1 MNVKILIEKLNESL
15 VRVLNELTVLHDAA
29 LSTVEATTQDE
40 LIEEVTTIVG
50 KALFPTNFG
59 ILMLDESSHTITT
72 HPSYRF
78 MEGKQIW
85 NLKVGEGITG
95 QVAKT
100 GKTLRVGDVRKN
112 PYYLESDSRI
122 RSELCVPIK
131 AGKRVIGLIN
141 SEHTKHDAFTK
152 DDQRLLS
159 TIAGQIGPALDRLR
173 AEESLRRQF
182 NELAVIHSISTA
194 CVEEK
199 EQDKLIDRATQIIGE
214 TLYPTNFGIMLVNEE
229 SHTLRTHP
237 SYRLWEGEEAIL
249 LSLDEGITGHVI
261 KTGKPMLVPDVQ
273 KEPLYVQG
281 DSRTHSELCVPLK
294 LGERVIGVINTE
306 HNQPGFFT
314 KDDERLLLTFA
325 GQLAPAIERLRAEE
339 KLITE
344 KERLSVTLRSIG
356 EGVITI
362 DTQGNVILLNRVAEE
377 MTGWLQ
383 EKAAGQLLQIVF
395 KAEGIESCIKSQY
408 PLLDEIKRSMFLELK
423 SDIKLISS
431 DGSVKIIDFS
441 SAPLRDE
448 KSQIIGFVLVFR
460 DITDKLKLEN
470 EAQKAQKLEAIGI
483 LAGGIAHDFNNILAV
498 MMGNI
503 ELAKLEGKLEEKIY
517 ERLNQAERAIE
528 RATGLTKQLLT
539 FSKGGAPVKE
549 ITSIKTIIKESVD
562 FILSGS
568 NIGCKFFFG
577 EDLWSVE
584 VDIGQINQV
593 INNLILN
600 AMQSMLNGGVIN
612 VAVKNIRIKKNEQ
625 SPLTPGDYV
634 NITIKDSG
642 VGIPEENIDK
652 VFDPYFTTKIGGS
665 GLGLTTTYAI
675 IKKHGGSIHVE
686 SVEGIGTEIHIY
698 LPAIRQKAIIP
709 KKVTSE
715 IVKGTGKVLFMDD
728 EVTITQVVE
737 DFLIGIGYKVTIAHN
752 GDEAIDYFDRS
763 NKEGKPYGLVI
774 LDLTIPGGIGG
785 KEVIK
790 RLRVIDPKIR
800 AIATSGYS
808 NDPVMAKYNEHGFN
822 DILPKPFKINE
833 LARIVKKY
841 T

>member
-1 MNVKILIEKLNESL
+1 
-15 VRVLNELTVLHDAA
+15 
-29 LSTVEATTQDE
+29 
-40 LIEEVTTIVG
+40 
-50 KALFPTNFG
+50 
-59 ILMLDESSHTITT
+59 
-72 HPSYRF
+72 
-78 MEGKQIW
+78 
-85 NLKVGEGITG
+85 
-95 QVAKT
+95 
-100 GKTLRVGDVRKN
+100 
-112 PYYLESDSRI
+112 
-122 RSELCVPIK
+122 
-131 AGKRVIGLIN
+131 
-141 SEHTKHDAFTK
+141 
-152 DDQRLLS
+152 
-159 TIAGQIGPALDRLR
+159 
-173 AEESLRRQF
+173 
-182 NELAVIHSISTA
+182 
-194 CVEEK
+194 
-199 EQDKLIDRATQIIGE
+199 
-214 TLYPTNFGIMLVNEE
+214 
-229 SHTLRTHP
+229 
-237 SYRLWEGEEAIL
+237 
-249 LSLDEGITGHVI
+249 
-261 KTGKPMLVPDVQ
+261 
-273 KEPLYVQG
+273 
-281 DSRTHSELCVPLK
+281 
-294 LGERVIGVINTE
+294 
-306 HNQPGFFT
+306 
-314 KDDERLLLTFA
+314 
-325 GQLAPAIERLRAEE
+325 
-339 KLITE
+339 
-344 KERLSVTLRSIG
+344 
-356 EGVITI
+356 
-362 DTQGNVILLNRVAEE
+362 

-395 KAEGIESCIKSQY
+395 KVEGIESCIKSQY

-431 DGSVKIIDFS
+431 DGGVKIIDFS

-470 EAQKAQKLEAIGI
+470 EAQKVQKLEAIGI

-503 ELAKLEGKLEEKIY
+503 ELAKLEGNLEEKIY
-517 ERLNQAERAIE
+517 ERLNQAERAID

-600 AMQSMLNGGVIN
+600 AMQSMPNGGVIS

-634 NITIKDSG
+634 NITIKDRG

-652 VFDPYFTTKIGGS
+652 VFDPYFTTKTGGS

-715 IVKGTGKVLFMDD
+715 IVRGTGKVLIMDD
-728 EVTITQVVE
+728 EVTITQVAE
-737 DFLIGIGYKVTIAHN
+737 DFLVSIGYKVTIAHN
-752 GDEAIDYFDRS
+752 GDEAIDYFDKS
-763 NKEGKPYGLVI
+763 NKDGKPYGLVI

-790 RLRVIDPKIR
+790 RLRVIDPKIH

-808 NDPVMAKYNEHGFN
+808 NDPVMAKYNEYGFN